1 MAYGEIKT
9 NAGWFHA
16 VDALLTQGFLGVPL
30 FFVIS
35 GFCIH
40 LKWAKQYSETGKQ
53 HIPFVA
59 FWKRRFKRLYPP
71 YLIALCIAMLLVFLA
86 YWMGKNVPL
95 VTMYPLP
102 RPRWMVL
109 DFVAHLFML
118 HGFYPMFFLGGG
130 DPPFWTL
137 ACEEYFYLL
146 YFVLLAVRRSYG
158 LLTSFIGVLIL
169 GPVFVLVMTH
179 VVPADPHWLNLL
191 YHSAIFLWVQWV
203 LGMVAVESYF
213 GIIRLPAWLKS
224 IWLVPVWG
232 MLGKVAEM
240 HAALLSPVLFGLAC
254 FTFLN
259 WCVEKEK
266 NRLWKRSAL
275 TNWLARVGVFS
286 YSLYLVHNPVRGIGK
301 QLLGHFAITN
311 SPVVYLVNVLL
322 LAMAGYFTGKL
333 FFSLVERHFL
343 TDTGF
348 VKEDSGLPEQQH
360 SPAME
365 LETANLT
372 PQ

>member
-1 MAYGEIKT
+1 MTYGEIKT

-16 VDALLTQGFLGVPL
+16 LWAVLTQGFAGVPL

-40 LKWAKQYSETGKQ
+40 LKWTKQYSETGKQ
-53 HIPFVA
+53 HIRFVP

-71 YLIALCIAMLLVFLA
+71 YLIVLCLSMLLMCLA

-95 VTMYPLP
+95 LTMYPLP
-102 RPRWMVL
+102 RLKWMMF
-109 DFVAHLFML
+109 DFVAHIFML
-118 HGFYPMFFLGGG
+118 HGFYPVFFLGGG
-130 DPPFWTL
+130 NSPFWTL

-158 LLTSFIGVLIL
+158 LLVSFIGVLVL
-169 GPVFVLVMTH
+169 GPIFVLVMTR
-179 VVPADPHWLNLL
+179 VVPADPRWLNLIH
-191 YHSAIFLWVQWV
+191 HSAISLWIQWF

-213 GIIRLPAWLKS
+213 GIIKLPSWMKS
-224 IWLVPVWG
+224 LWLVPVWG
-232 MLGKVAEM
+232 VLARVADA
-240 HAALLSPVLFGLAC
+240 HLVLLSPVLYGLTF

-266 NRLWKRSAL
+266 NHLWTRSFV

-286 YSLYLVHNPVRGIGK
+286 YSLYLVHHPVRGIVK
-301 QLLGHFAITN
+301 QLLGRFAITN
-311 SPVVYLVNVLL
+311 SPVVYLVNVAI
-322 LAMAGYFTGKL
+322 LAVAGYFAGKL

-343 TDTGF
+343 TAIEGS
-348 VKEDSGLPEQQH
+348 KEDSTPSEHQSQIME
-360 SPAME
+360 PA
-365 LETANLT
+365 TVNLIHH
-372 PQ
+372 